1 MINRWNKKEVIK
13 FSNMLSNVQ
22 DYVSSSFGWTTLEKL
37 HSYTKQL
44 IKTESGT
51 FCFASFVF

>member
-1 MINRWNKKEVIK
+1 MEQKEIIK
-13 FSNMLSNVQ
+13 FSNILSNVQ
-22 DYVSSSFGWTTLEKL
+22 DYVSSFSWTTLEKL

>member
-1 MINRWNKKEVIK
+1 MEQKEIIK
-13 FSNMLSNVQ
+13 FSNILSNVQ